1 MNSVENTTKQPKK
14 CLKQTCKLEI
24 HSEKLGYGWNLN
36 FAEYFKP
43 VNMLIKRVETNQIRG
58 ICLRPNSGQQEV
70 SIYHKFMDK

>member
-1 MNSVENTTKQPKK
+1 MQAIS
-14 CLKQTCKLEI
+14 I
-24 HSEKLGYGWNLN
+24 HREKVWVRWNLN